1 MTQYWIEHLRVLLVT
16 AAVLFAIGVYCVY
29 ASHNLIRILIG
40 IELLTKAVT
49 LLLVSA
55 GAVTGRVA
63 MAQTLV
69 ITLIVMEVVAI
80 VVAAGIV
87 IGAFRETGAID
98 TDGLHELKG

>member
-1 MTQYWIEHLRVLLVT
+1 MTAFWIAHLRELLVT
-16 AAVLFAIGVYCVY
+16 AAVLFVIGLYCIL
-29 ASHNLIRILIG
+29 ATRNLIRILIG

-55 GAVTGRVA
+55 GAVTGRMA
-63 MAQTLV
+63 MAQALI

-87 IGAFRETGAID
+87 IGAYRETGAV
-98 TDGLHELKG
+98 TTEGLHELKG